1 MKRIVIVGLA
11 AVAMLG
17 LARGMRERLPK
28 LMERMMEDV
37 MPNMMDSCFA
47 QMDPERRKSMLTHCR
62 GMLDRMEEKYSTA
75 EAT

>member
-1 MKRIVIVGLA
+1 MGLA
-11 AVAMLG
+11 AVAVLG
-17 LARGMRERLPK
+17 LARRMRERLPQ

-47 QMDPERRKSMLTHCR
+47 QMDPERRKFMLTHCR
-62 GMLDRMEEKYSTA
+62 GMLDRMEERYVTA

>member
-1 MKRIVIVGLA
+1 MRRLVLMGLA
-11 AVAMLG
+11 AVAVLG

-47 QMDPERRKSMLTHCR
+47 QMDPERRKFMLTHCR
-62 GMLDRMEEKYSTA
+62 GMLDRMEERYVTA